1 MIRNTDAIRCQFS
14 ACRRYRYIW
23 ELVWEPADAPCA
35 FIGLN
40 PSTADEHGPD
50 PTVRRCIGYAR
61 DWGYGRL
68 IMLNAFGYRET
79 DRLAMKRI
87 ENPVAPLADPRA
99 NDRAIRRTVAR
110 VVAAGGM
117 VVAAWGADGAHQGRS
132 AALRR
137 LLGAYPLHVLTQ
149 TASGEPGHPLYLRK
163 TLRPCLWHHSG
174 KISGAIPCQR

>member
-1 MIRNTDAIRCQFS
+1 MAEHPDAIRCHFS
-14 ACRRYRYIW
+14 PCRRYRYTW
-23 ELVWEPADAPCA
+23 ELVWEPHGAPCA

-40 PSTADEHGPD
+40 PSTADEQGPD

-87 ENPVAPLADPRA
+87 DHPVASPADPRA
-99 NDRAIRRTVAR
+99 NDRAIKKTVAR
-110 VVAAGGM
+110 VIRLGGV
-117 VVAAWGADGAHQGRS
+117 VVAAWGADGAHRARS
-132 AALRR
+132 TQIRSSLR
-137 LLGAYPLHVLTQ
+137 AYPLHILSL

-163 TLRPCLWHHSG
+163 TLRP
-174 KISGAIPCQR
+174 QRWA